1 LPFPKFNEAVFILTS
16 EAKALLELFDIS
28 RTQLVELL
36 KWQGWCTWVSAC
48 WSLSHG
54 LQHWPGPKT

>member
-1 LPFPKFNEAVFILTS
+1 VRQNRHNLKWTHPLPFPKFNEAVFILTS

-36 KWQGWCTWVSAC
+36 KWQG
-48 WSLSHG
+48 
-54 LQHWPGPKT
+54 